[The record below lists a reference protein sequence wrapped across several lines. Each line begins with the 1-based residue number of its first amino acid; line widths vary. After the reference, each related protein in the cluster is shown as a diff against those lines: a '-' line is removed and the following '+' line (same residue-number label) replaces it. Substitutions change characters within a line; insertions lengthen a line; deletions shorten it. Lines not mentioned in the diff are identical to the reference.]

1 MLKNMKKSTK
11 SNVITLGI
19 VVGFYVLIQ
28 ILSAAGALTNSFS
41 GQLVPICAYVI
52 MAVSLNLTVGM
63 LGELSLGH
71 AGFMSVGAFSGT
83 LVYVVMSENAPQPL
97 ALLLAFVVG
106 GAVAGLFGVLV
117 GIPVLRLSGD
127 YLAIVTL
134 AFGEIVKN
142 VMNACYLGVDSHGLH
157 FSLKDSASLNLE
169 VDGKVLI
176 NGAMGITGIKK
187 ASTFT
192 IGIVLVIIT
201 LLVILNLV
209 NSRAGRAIKAIRDN
223 EIAARSVG
231 IPITKYKLMAFVTSA
246 VFAGVAGVLYA
257 LNYSSL
263 VAKKFDYNTS
273 ILILVF
279 VVLGGIGNLRG
290 SVIAAAVLTVLPE
303 LLRSMNDYRMLIYA
317 IVLIVVMIFNQSPE
331 MIALRKRLTARF
343 RKEDAEGKVT
353 ELKQMG
359 DSVRVTLQ
367 QHAKID
373 VARIPEL
380 LQKYRDELKF
390 QMESLAF
397 VYTPRRRNSKEKID
411 LLEKSHALVED
422 LLQITQ
428 E

>member
-169 VDGKVLI
+169 ADGKVLI
-176 NGAMGITGIKK
+176 NGAMGITGIKR

-192 IGIVLVIIT
+192 IGIV
-201 LLVILNLV
+201 LNLV

-317 IVLIVVMIFNQSPE
+317 IVVMIFNQSPE

-343 RKEDAEGKVT
+343 RKEDAEGK
-353 ELKQMG
+353 G
-359 DSVRVTLQ
+359 
-367 QHAKID
+367 AKD
-373 VARIPEL
+373 
-380 LQKYRDELKF
+380 
-390 QMESLAF
+390 
-397 VYTPRRRNSKEKID
+397 KEK
-411 LLEKSHALVED
+411 KGVA
-422 LLQITQ
+422 
-428 E
+428 

>member
-157 FSLKDSASLNLE
+157 FSLKDSASLNLG

-263 VAKKFDYNTS
+263 VAKKFDY

-343 RKEDAEGKVT
+343 RKEDAEGKGT
-353 ELKQMG
+353 K
-359 DSVRVTLQ
+359 D
-367 QHAKID
+367 
-373 VARIPEL
+373 
-380 LQKYRDELKF
+380 
-390 QMESLAF
+390 
-397 VYTPRRRNSKEKID
+397 KEK
-411 LLEKSHALVED
+411 KGVA
-422 LLQITQ
+422 
-428 E
+428 